1 MQLENKQLFKIN
13 APRQERLLAL
23 VNENGSMS
31 IGELATIFNVS
42 EQTIRRDI
50 IKLEK
55 MELLS
60 RYHGGVIRNSQ
71 LGELLS
77 GPIVN
82 KNFEEREL
90 SYVDEKEKIAKA
102 VADLIPDGST
112 VFITIGTTVEKIAK
126 ELSFKNSLRVITDSI
141 RVANILYKN
150 TNIEVMVPAGT
161 LRASNGGIEG
171 PNAAISLAS
180 FRADF
185 TISSVGAIDEDG
197 SLLDFN
203 LSEVTVTK
211 TMMANSKKTIIACDH
226 SKFDALA
233 SVCVDHIKNIDY
245 LVTDITPN
253 RDLLEII
260 NKSNCQLVLAQ

>member
-1 MQLENKQLFKIN
+1 MQFENKQTFKIN

-31 IGELATIFNVS
+31 INELATIFNVS

-60 RYHGGVIRNSQ
+60 RYHGGVIRNNQ
-71 LGELLS
+71 FIEIQQNQ
-77 GPIVN
+77 IVN
-82 KNFEEREL
+82 KDFEIREL

-102 VADLIPDGST
+102 VAELIPDGST

-126 ELSFKNSLRVITDSI
+126 ALCHKNSLRVITDSI

-150 TNIEVMVPAGT
+150 TNIEVMLPSGT

-171 PNAAISLAS
+171 PNTAISLAA

-185 TISSVGAIDEDG
+185 TISSVGAIDADG
-197 SLLDFN
+197 TLLDFN
-203 LSEVTVTK
+203 LSEVTVAK
-211 TMMANSKKTIIACDH
+211 TMMNNSKKTIIACDH
-226 SKFDALA
+226 SKFDAVA
-233 SVCVDHIKNIDY
+233 SVCLDHINNASY
-245 LVTDITPN
+245 LVTDTVPN
-253 RDLLEII
+253 KEFLEII
-260 NKSNCQLVLAQ
+260 NKSSCQLVLA